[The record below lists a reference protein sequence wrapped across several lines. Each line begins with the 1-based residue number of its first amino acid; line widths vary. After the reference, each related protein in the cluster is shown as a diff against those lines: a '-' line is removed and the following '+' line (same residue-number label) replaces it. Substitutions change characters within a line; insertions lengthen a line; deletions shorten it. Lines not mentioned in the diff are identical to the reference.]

1 MAAGVIRR
9 FELVFLLSGSE
20 LWFAAGVIL
29 LSEPFFDEGVIRL
42 PELLLR
48 VPIAANTGFRVKSKT
63 KNSLL

>member
-42 PELLLR
+42 PALLR